1 MVMKKILLS
10 IAKTTGWIVLICAL
24 FNYYGDASRRATA
37 NEWWTQ
43 TSTKDEG
50 IYTAKYTSLTNEIML
65 IRLYKT
71 GEKKLL
77 AERTYDS
84 SDIPRVFWT
93 KDLLIYST
101 NDSSMFYDGAINL
114 PPSWIDKVLAQ
125 LP

>member
-1 MVMKKILLS
+1 MKRLFLS
-10 IAKTTGWIVLICAL
+10 IARMTFWTVLICAS
-24 FNYYGDASRRATA
+24 FNYYGDASRRETA
-37 NEWWTQ
+37 HGWQTQ

-50 IYTAKYTSLTNEIML
+50 IYTAKNTSLGSEIML

-71 GEKKLL
+71 GANTLL

-84 SDIPRVFWT
+84 MDIPRVFWT
-93 KDLLIYST
+93 KDKLIYST